1 MLKTFKE
8 HLDIALKESQDIQD
22 SIYTA
27 LGGKNKLVSMIGAKD
42 FVHSK
47 KGLTFKLGRKAE
59 GINMVTIELNG
70 KDTYDITLAS
80 FSIKG
85 GYKVIHKDEDIGA
98 EWIKSVIEMKT
109 GLKLSLK

>member
-1 MLKTFKE
+1 MMTFE
-8 HLDIALKESQDIQD
+8 EALQIVIKESEDIQGP
-22 SIYTA
+22 IYTA
-27 LGGKNKLVSMIGAKD
+27 LGGKNKLVAMVGAKD

-47 KGLTFKLGRKAE
+47 KGLTFKLPKQANK
-59 GINMVTIELNG
+59 INMITIELNS
-70 KDTYDITLAS
+70 KDTYDISLAN

-85 GYKVIHKDEDIGA
+85 GYNIIHKDEDIGA